1 MTLAHFHQPSYL
13 DQIDLMLLFDVFDVR
28 TVCFLKGNV
37 GGKGIRAESIISSL
51 LNMGMLR
58 SSRVLG

>member
-1 MTLAHFHQPSYL
+1 MTLVHFHQPSYL
-13 DQIDLMLLFDVFDVR
+13 HKIDLMLLFDII
-28 TVCFLKGNV
+28 TVCFLKRNV